1 MENFAVDLSALEAN
15 LGAQVQDPDVKRE
28 IITKTMYNPM
38 LENRITIVEDVIDEI
53 PIVNAQ
59 FSDPLAPLPDATNV
73 TYKQDLVAF
82 DNRVLKTQQIVLAT
96 KLNPRN
102 LMHGYIAL
110 MKRNNYKNKLNQK
123 DPFYLPFEDYLMQKF
138 AEAARENLYK
148 KAIFKGVYSAVGTSS
163 ADVFDGYL
171 AKVAAAVTATDLTP
185 VATGAIT
192 SSNVIAKLQSVYDA
206 LGDEEKG
213 SAVNIHVN
221 SQIFDW
227 LQRSYSAMSNR
238 SIVISDVSQAAL
250 RQPMMQIPLDG
261 TNAVVFREPGLGT
274 SQRVIATVA
283 GNMHLGFYNNP
294 NDMQFEVQKE
304 DLNLKLIMVFKAGV
318 EFATLKDSF
327 RNIAV
332 NNQA

>member
-96 KLNPRN
+96 KINPRN
-102 LMHGYIAL
+102 LMRSYLAL
-110 MKRNNYKNKLNQK
+110 INRENYKNKLNQK
-123 DPFYLPFEDYLMQKF
+123 DPFYIPFEDYLLQNLAKS
-138 AEAARENLYK
+138 AQENLYK
-148 KAIFKGVYSAVGTSS
+148 KAIFKGVYDSAGTSS
-163 ADVFDGYL
+163 TDLFNGYL
-171 AKVAAAVTATDLTP
+171 KKVTDAVTATTLTP
-185 VATGAIT
+185 VVTGAIT
-192 SSNVIAKLQSVYDA
+192 STNVVEKLQLVYDA
-206 LGDEEKG
+206 LGDEVKG
-213 SAVNIHVN
+213 SEVNIHVN

-250 RQPMMQIPLDG
+250 RQPLMQIPLDG
-261 TNAVVFREPGLGT
+261 TNAVVFREPGMGT

-294 NDMQFEVQKE
+294 NDMQFEIQKS
-304 DLNLKLIMVFKAGV
+304 DLDLKLIMVFKAGV
-318 EFATLKDSF
+318 EFATLNDSF